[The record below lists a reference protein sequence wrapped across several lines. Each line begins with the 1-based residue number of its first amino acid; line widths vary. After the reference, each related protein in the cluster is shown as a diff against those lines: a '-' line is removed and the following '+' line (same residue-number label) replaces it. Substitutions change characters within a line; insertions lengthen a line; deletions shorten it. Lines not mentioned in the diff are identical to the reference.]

1 MLNLSVKKMKLIAK
15 NRSIRGYKRMFEDE
29 LTSWINE
36 SRLIKTTITKT
47 TITTTK
53 TKLSKT

>member
-1 MLNLSVKKMKLIAK
+1 
-15 NRSIRGYKRMFEDE
+15 MFEDE

-36 SRLIKTTITKT
+36 SRLIKITITKT

>member
-1 MLNLSVKKMKLIAK
+1 MRLITK
-15 NRSIRGYKRMFEDE
+15 NRSIRGYKGMFEDE

-36 SRLIKTTITKT
+36 SKLIKTTVTKT